1 MGKTWERKKIKS
13 VIFNNYSPVV
23 KNFRLPGKKMRRA
36 AETSFYVSIGSIWSS
51 TKKRFKGKFTF
62 NFFGQW
68 MKELHFFIEHI
79 SANLFQKGILCV
91 HRNILKKRNSDKPSL
106 LQQFWTLNKKIG
118 LLSKIFGAV
127 IKTAFCVSLGPFWGK
142 IIIEKTVIYNQFWT
156 LSNFFDLLSKFWVEV
171 VKNAIY
177 VCA

>member
-51 TKKRFKGKFTF
+51 MKKRFKGKFTF

-79 SANLFQKGILCV
+79 SANLFQ
-91 HRNILKKRNSDKPSL
+91 NS
-106 LQQFWTLNKKIG
+106 
-118 LLSKIFGAV
+118 
-127 IKTAFCVSLGPFWGK
+127 FCVSLGPFWGK